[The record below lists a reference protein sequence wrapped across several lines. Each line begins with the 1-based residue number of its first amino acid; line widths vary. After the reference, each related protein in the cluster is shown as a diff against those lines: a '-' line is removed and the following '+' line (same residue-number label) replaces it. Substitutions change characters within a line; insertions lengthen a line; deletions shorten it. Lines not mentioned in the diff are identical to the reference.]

1 MKRSTQCLARI
12 ILLLSIATLAACSGS
27 SRFKGQ
33 TFRAADNREAIRFT
47 SSHELELQSRGTN
60 LICQYTIEGDTVR
73 ITANVLGTTQ
83 AIYYTITP
91 DGLRSPEGVIL
102 LSADGYAAAM
112 ERERQHQ
119 EQLRLAAEAQK
130 RERARIAEVRAKSR
144 EKHKVA
150 AEFKLKP
157 MVYTGGIASVDALT
171 ITDVSL
177 IAHQPQDVFNREDRL
192 IFMYFADLT
201 KIEDVKAD
209 YRRFLFYVFD
219 ETNGNQ
225 HRIDVFADSRTEAN
239 TIRDAC
245 IASYEDWRKEY
256 PDAARI
262 KEKLSSSLAASDTLS
277 QLIVGKWQGGH
288 LHTLYYAQDG
298 SYFVDPDDSAK
309 EPNGHWHIEDD
320 KLNVTFSN
328 GQILSTKI
336 ISLTQDELVLERKGG
351 EERMPRIK

>member
-1 MKRSTQCLARI
+1 MKRSTSYLVQIA
-12 ILLLSIATLAACSGS
+12 LLFVLATLTSCSDS

-47 SSHELELQSRGTN
+47 SSRELELQSRGTN
-60 LICQYTIEGDTVR
+60 LVCQYTVQGDTVR
-73 ITANVLGTTQ
+73 ITANVLGTVQ

-102 LSADGYAAAM
+102 LSTDGYAAAM
-112 ERERQHQ
+112 ERDRQHQ
-119 EQLRLAAEAQK
+119 EHLRLAAQAQE

-144 EKHKVA
+144 QKAKVV

-157 MVYTGGIASVDALT
+157 MVYKGGIASVDALT
-171 ITDVSL
+171 VTDVSL
-177 IAHQPQDVFNREDRL
+177 TAHQPQDVFNREDRL

-209 YRRFLFYVFD
+209 YKRFLFYVFD
-219 ETNGNQ
+219 EENGSQ

-245 IASYEDWRKEY
+245 IASYEEWRKQY

-262 KEKLSSSLAASDTLS
+262 KEKLSSSLAGSETLS

-288 LHTLYYAQDG
+288 LHTLYYAQGG
-298 SYFVDPDDSAK
+298 SYFVDPDDSGK
-309 EPNGHWHIEDD
+309 EPNGHWKIEDD
-320 KLNVTFSN
+320 RLNVTFSN

-336 ISLTQDELVLERKGG
+336 ISLTQDQLVLERKGG